1 MKTKTLSKSLFPLCA
16 LPFFSSFPVV
26 AKQQGNIFS
35 LVLPVVPEAGR
46 EKGTQ
51 WRHCGVNVPPP
62 GCGCRA
68 ASCGPDDCAP
78 WWSAGRDA
86 TCHVGMW
93 VEHAALQLQSRAS
106 LKHKAEPTSS
116 PGDTVLCVL
125 CVCVCTA
132 QTLTLTKVLKI
143 HFQGAL
149 TGADGRPHRNPQRGH
164 KKRHWNGS
172 LLSSIMFCVT
182 DTL

>member
-26 AKQQGNIFS
+26 AKQQGNNFS

-125 CVCVCTA
+125 CVCV
-132 QTLTLTKVLKI
+132 
-143 HFQGAL
+143 FAL
-149 TGADGRPHRNPQRGH
+149 HKHSNKSPENPFSG
-164 KKRHWNGS
+164 GS
-172 LLSSIMFCVT
+172 DRRWWTSSQKSSAWP
-182 DTL
+182 